1 MKGDVEEEPRNGGD
15 RGESPAIEWLPVS
28 FRNWGAFLEHTEEVI
43 LRQEVS
49 SLAPW
54 SLNFEVHQ
62 VCTEFAVG
70 ALARGRICP
79 LGCSTR

>member
-1 MKGDVEEEPRNGGD
+1 MKGDVEEGPSNGED

-28 FRNWGAFLEHTEEVI
+28 FRNWGAFLEHTGEVTWG
-43 LRQEVS
+43 QEVS

-70 ALARGRICP
+70 VLAPDRLCP